1 MLSPLSENE
10 ASQTQI
16 STTTMA
22 KDNFFS
28 LGVLIITFFTSQLVY
43 DIFFKWNAIILM
55 AKNTVEPRL
64 MDIPQQQWV
73 H

>member
-1 MLSPLSENE
+1 
-10 ASQTQI
+10 
-16 STTTMA
+16 MA

-28 LGVLIITFFTSQLVY
+28 LEVLITTFFTSQLVY

-55 AKNTVEPRL
+55 AKSTVETRL
-64 MDIPQQQWV
+64 TDT